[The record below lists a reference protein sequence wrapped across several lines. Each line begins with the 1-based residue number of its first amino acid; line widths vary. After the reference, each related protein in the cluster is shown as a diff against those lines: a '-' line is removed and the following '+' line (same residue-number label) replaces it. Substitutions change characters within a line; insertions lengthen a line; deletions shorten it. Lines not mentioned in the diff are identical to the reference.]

1 MIMSTIQMNLVCDYD
16 SVGQGPGTSSQL
28 SPRPRGSW
36 GDDKYLLHV
45 DQAVVTVIIS
55 AISVCVMLQ
64 CGRCQQQAGLP
75 YFLMAGE
82 ASGKQ
87 MLSEDEQQGRPG
99 SGWAFSPESQQ
110 SKHQFWVAG
119 VRAHLYLTL
128 VSTVQS
134 PRYIREQ
141 EYRRG
146 CFAGTIR
153 LKGPNQ
159 ESSST
164 FIGSDPEWVMG

>member
-1 MIMSTIQMNLVCDYD
+1 MIMSTIRCVNLVCDYD

-36 GDDKYLLHV
+36 GDDKYLLRV
-45 DQAVVTVIIS
+45 DQAIVTVIIS

-64 CGRCQQQAGLP
+64 CGRYQQQVGLP
-75 YFLMAGE
+75 YFFMAGE

-87 MLSEDEQQGRPG
+87 MLSEDEQQGGPG
-99 SGWAFSPESQQ
+99 SGRAFSPESQQ

-146 CFAGTIR
+146 CFGAGTIR
-153 LKGPNQ
+153 LKPLDKNH
-159 ESSST
+159 
-164 FIGSDPEWVMG
+164 